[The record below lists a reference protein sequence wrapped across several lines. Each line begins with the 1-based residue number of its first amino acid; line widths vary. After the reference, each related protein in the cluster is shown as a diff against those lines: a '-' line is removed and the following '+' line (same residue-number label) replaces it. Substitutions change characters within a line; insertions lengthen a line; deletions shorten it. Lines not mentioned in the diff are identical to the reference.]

1 MKKARIKIPV
11 KHYIEITDTAQLN
24 GVQMSEEVYL
34 TNEGGKQY
42 LVEVWRAFQRTLD
55 NYITETHVTVEFD

>member
-1 MKKARIKIPV
+1 MKKARKIPV

-24 GVQMSEEVYL
+24 GVQMSDEVYL

-42 LVEVWRAFQRTLD
+42 LVEVWA
-55 NYITETHVTVEFD
+55 

>member
-1 MKKARIKIPV
+1 MKRVKIPV

-24 GVQMSEEVYL
+24 GIEHGEDCYI

-42 LVEVWRAFQRTLD
+42 LVEIWR
-55 NYITETHVTVEFD
+55 